1 MKSMLKGVPPQ
12 SPRLIE
18 LTDSLSP
25 DLPQVVQQTR
35 DKRAS
40 SWLNA
45 LPIKEH
51 GLPLNKQEITDS
63 LCLRYNLPQ
72 PNLPSYC
79 ACGEM
84 FTVKHVVIQE
94 GRFYSSHTIL
104 CEIFC
109 YHTSVKCAEMW
120 RHSHSSNHSTMKYLI
135 FSPLL

>member
-1 MKSMLKGVPPQ
+1 VKSMLKGVPPQ

-63 LCLRYNLPQ
+63 LCLRYNLPL

-84 FTVKHVVIQE
+84 FTINPCVVMQE
-94 GRFYSSHTIL
+94 GGFMAQRHDTIRDL
-104 CEIFC
+104 LPSQ
-109 YHTSVKCAEMW
+109 SVKCTEMW
-120 RHSHSSNHSTMKYLI
+120 RQSHSCNHST
-135 FSPLL
+135 S